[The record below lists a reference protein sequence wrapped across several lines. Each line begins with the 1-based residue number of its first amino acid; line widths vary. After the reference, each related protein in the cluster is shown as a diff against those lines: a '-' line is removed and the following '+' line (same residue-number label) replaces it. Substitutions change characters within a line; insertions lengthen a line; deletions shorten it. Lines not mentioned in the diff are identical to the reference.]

1 MAEIEGIMAQ
11 IEGDEPDSRA
21 DPSESDALILT
32 TEEDATCGW
41 ALLGMKRV
49 GISDRCPMAC

>member
-1 MAEIEGIMAQ
+1 MAQ

-49 GISDRCPMAC
+49 GISDRCLMAC